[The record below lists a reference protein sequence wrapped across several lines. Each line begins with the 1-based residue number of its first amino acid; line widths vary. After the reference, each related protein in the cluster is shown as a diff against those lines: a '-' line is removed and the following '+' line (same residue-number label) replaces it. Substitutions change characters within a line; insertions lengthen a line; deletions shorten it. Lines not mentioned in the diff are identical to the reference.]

1 MENNDELAADPTAPF
16 APSVR
21 EHAKTVGV
29 VLEGGG
35 FRGMYTAGVLD
46 VWMEHGLEVDAMV
59 GVSAGAAFGCN
70 YKSRQIGRAV
80 RYNKR
85 FCTDPRYAGLR
96 VLLKTGDLYSRD
108 FAYREVPLKLDV
120 FDTKTFSSNPM
131 RFTVVCT
138 DVETGR
144 PVYRDLHS
152 GDVVDIDWIRASAS
166 IPVVSRPVEL
176 EHEGRMLRLLDGGAA
191 DPIPVAWMASQGYA
205 KQVAVLTQ
213 PKGFRKQPQ
222 KLMPVIR
229 RALRGCPRVV
239 ELLEGRHERYNAQ
252 LDDVAEREAAGD
264 LFVIRPSESVKA
276 PAVIKD
282 PQELEDI
289 YQVGRRDGEATYGDL
304 LAYLAREPHAHHET
318 TMMIET
324 LQVPLLL
331 VASKGADPERVA
343 SVAAATGAKVAEGAP
358 GGALALR
365 LDEGGLSLERDG
377 MVLRGDFADMLPRL
391 KQANLSRELL
401 VRAAKIKGAVS
412 PTAVD
417 ATAGLGQDSLLLAA
431 AGFTVT
437 MFESDPV
444 IAALLQD
451 ALDRAATDPRLEGLV
466 ARMTLVRADSIA
478 ALPMISPA
486 PDVVYLDPMF
496 PERTKSA
503 AVKKKFQLLHHLES
517 PCEDQEELLRA
528 ALLAHPRK
536 VVVKRPVKGPH
547 LAGVKPSHTV
557 AGKAVRYDCIVP
569 PRP

>member
-1 MENNDELAADPTAPF
+1 MENNDEFEAAPTAPL
-16 APSVR
+16 APPAR
-21 EHAKTVGV
+21 ERAETVGV

-120 FDTKTFSSNPM
+120 FDTKAFSSNPM

-176 EHEGRMLRLLDGGAA
+176 EYEGRMLRLLDGGAA
-191 DPIPVAWMASQGYA
+191 DSIPVAWMASQGYA

-252 LDDVAEREAAGD
+252 LDDIAEREAAGD

-304 LAYLAREPHAHHET
+304 LAYLAR
-318 TMMIET
+318 
-324 LQVPLLL
+324 
-331 VASKGADPERVA
+331 
-343 SVAAATGAKVAEGAP
+343 
-358 GGALALR
+358 
-365 LDEGGLSLERDG
+365 
-377 MVLRGDFADMLPRL
+377 
-391 KQANLSRELL
+391 
-401 VRAAKIKGAVS
+401 
-412 PTAVD
+412 
-417 ATAGLGQDSLLLAA
+417 
-431 AGFTVT
+431 
-437 MFESDPV
+437 
-444 IAALLQD
+444 
-451 ALDRAATDPRLEGLV
+451 
-466 ARMTLVRADSIA
+466 
-478 ALPMISPA
+478 
-486 PDVVYLDPMF
+486 
-496 PERTKSA
+496 
-503 AVKKKFQLLHHLES
+503 
-517 PCEDQEELLRA
+517 
-528 ALLAHPRK
+528 
-536 VVVKRPVKGPH
+536 
-547 LAGVKPSHTV
+547 
-557 AGKAVRYDCIVP
+557 
-569 PRP
+569 